1 MQSPSLENPGGL
13 VLIVDDDAAMRLL
26 LRASIERGGFDVV
39 EASGG
44 EEAVGLFTRNKPD
57 AVLLDVVM
65 PGLDGFETCA
75 ILRSHPAGKH
85 VPILMVTGVDDV
97 DSVSRA
103 YEVGAT
109 DFVSKPINWLV
120 LTERVRY
127 MLRAS
132 RGNEELRQSRS
143 SLEQAQQ
150 IARLGSWEMKPTES
164 SLACSQETRRI
175 CGLGDGEPPVGLDDF
190 LSRVHP
196 DDRQAVERAL
206 EDAVHRGKSSRMDH
220 RVVPLQGAL
229 TAVHHRI
236 QVMDV
241 DGDPP
246 YRVTG
251 AIQDITERKQSEQLE
266 IDRNSVLEMVIGSDP
281 LEVILAR
288 LVKLVENQRPQA
300 SCIIS
305 LLRDG
310 QLVHGAASAM
320 PEALLEC
327 LNEQAVGAEGS
338 PPSMAAYFGDA
349 VATTD
354 MQIKKSSFEANFTRR
369 ALSHGLRACL
379 AVPVFSGKGQVLGTV
394 TLLSSEPHAHKRSD
408 HRLLEMTAKLAAI
421 SIEQRSLT
429 ERLAHLAHHDTLTGL
444 PNRLLASDRLDGALA
459 RCNRHSEKTALVYID
474 LDRFKHVNDS
484 LGHLTGDLLLRQVAD
499 RLKGYTRKSD
509 TLARM
514 GGDEFLVILNRI
526 VDISDVSKAAQRILN
541 ALVTPFSIEGRLL
554 YIGASIGI
562 SVFPDQGLD
571 ATELQ
576 RNADIAMYSAKNEG
590 GNRYR
595 YYTEEMNA
603 LVIERLEIENDL
615 RKALERNEFELFF
628 QPQFQLSSRDVYG
641 VEALLRWNHPE
652 LGRIPPARFIPIA
665 EETGLI
671 IPLGSWV
678 LRTACEQNRTWQDAG
693 YSPFRIAV
701 NVSALQV
708 VHPGFVDEVAAVLQE
723 TGLDPR
729 WLELEITE
737 SVLMRDMSVVAR
749 LLQEIRRLGVS
760 VAIDDFGN
768 GYSSMSYL
776 QRLPVDCLK
785 VDQSFIREIEQLS
798 ELSTRSRTLLR
809 TFVSLAASLGV
820 RLLAEGVESDEQ
832 FKFLNEIGC
841 EMGQGFLLGVPMPA
855 NEIEMLCSQGW
866 DPESCH
872 RSA

>member
-1 MQSPSLENPGGL
+1 M
-13 VLIVDDDAAMRLL
+13 
-26 LRASIERGGFDVV
+26 
-39 EASGG
+39 
-44 EEAVGLFTRNKPD
+44 
-57 AVLLDVVM
+57 
-65 PGLDGFETCA
+65 
-75 ILRSHPAGKH
+75 
-85 VPILMVTGVDDV
+85 
-97 DSVSRA
+97 
-103 YEVGAT
+103 
-109 DFVSKPINWLV
+109 
-120 LTERVRY
+120 
-127 MLRAS
+127 
-132 RGNEELRQSRS
+132 
-143 SLEQAQQ
+143 
-150 IARLGSWEMKPTES
+150 
-164 SLACSQETRRI
+164 
-175 CGLGDGEPPVGLDDF
+175 
-190 LSRVHP
+190 
-196 DDRQAVERAL
+196 
-206 EDAVHRGKSSRMDH
+206 
-220 RVVPLQGAL
+220 
-229 TAVHHRI
+229 
-236 QVMDV
+236 
-241 DGDPP
+241 
-246 YRVTG
+246 
-251 AIQDITERKQSEQLE
+251 
-266 IDRNSVLEMVIGSDP
+266 
-281 LEVILAR
+281 
-288 LVKLVENQRPQA
+288 
-300 SCIIS
+300 
-305 LLRDG
+305 
-310 QLVHGAASAM
+310 
-320 PEALLEC
+320 
-327 LNEQAVGAEGS
+327 
-338 PPSMAAYFGDA
+338 
-349 VATTD
+349 
-354 MQIKKSSFEANFTRR
+354 
-369 ALSHGLRACL
+369 
-379 AVPVFSGKGQVLGTV
+379 
-394 TLLSSEPHAHKRSD
+394 LSSEPHAHKRSD
-408 HRLLEMTAKLAAI
+408 HRLLEMTAKLAAH
-421 SIEQRSLT
+421 SLEQRSLT
-429 ERLAHLAHHDTLTGL
+429 ERLAQIAHHDTLTGL

-484 LGHLTGDLLLRQVAD
+484 LGHQTGDLLLRQVAD

-554 YIGASIGI
+554 HIGASIGI